1 LEEIKMDKA
10 LSFNDILK
18 SSFLEKA
25 SSFSIVDVAI
35 ALGLAL
41 AIGLFIFL
49 VYKKT
54 FKGVMYSESFG
65 ISLIAM
71 SLVTTLIILAITSN
85 VVLSLGMVGAL
96 SIVRFRTA
104 VKEPMDI
111 AFLFWSISVGIVVGA
126 GLIPL
131 AVFGSAFIGIMI
143 MVFANKKSIDN
154 PYILVVSCK
163 GDSSENNAMEYI
175 NKYVKK
181 YVVKSKTVSAGSNI
195 ELTVEIR
202 LKEMSTQFVNEISSI
217 SGVNN
222 AVLVSYN
229 GEYMS

>member
-1 LEEIKMDKA
+1 
-10 LSFNDILK
+10 
-18 SSFLEKA
+18 
-25 SSFSIVDVAI
+25 
-35 ALGLAL
+35 
-41 AIGLFIFL
+41 
-49 VYKKT
+49 
-54 FKGVMYSESFG
+54 
-65 ISLIAM
+65 M

-163 GDSSENNAMEYI
+163 GDRSENNAMEYI

-202 LKEMSTQFVNEISSI
+202 LKEMSTQFVNGISSI

>member
-49 VYKKT
+49 VYKNT

-163 GDSSENNAMEYI
+163 GDRSENNAMEYI